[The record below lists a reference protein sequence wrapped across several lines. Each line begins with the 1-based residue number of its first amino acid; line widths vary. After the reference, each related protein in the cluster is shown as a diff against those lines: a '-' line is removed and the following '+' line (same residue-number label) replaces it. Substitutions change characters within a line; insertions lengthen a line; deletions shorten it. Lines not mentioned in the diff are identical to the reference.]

1 MKYCSIVSDKCKYT
15 FSLSSYTN
23 TFKRE
28 LSRIN
33 KSRPSPCVPQV
44 WCVGSGGDNQT
55 RYYINRTVDGDTLS
69 TALRGL
75 VPGVLYQ
82 LEVAAVTSAGVG
94 ARSQPLSV
102 LISES
107 TTPTAAGITV
117 SYLNNYRRDCH
128 DILYTLSISP
138 EDES

>member
-1 MKYCSIVSDKCKYT
+1 M
-15 FSLSSYTN
+15 
-23 TFKRE
+23 
-28 LSRIN
+28 
-33 KSRPSPCVPQV
+33 
-44 WCVGSGGDNQT
+44 GSGGDNQT

-117 SYLNNYRRDCH
+117 SYLNNVRRDCH
-128 DILYTLSISP
+128 DILCTHSMSP
-138 EDES
+138 EDESGGFRNQKSFHFPPQRGNVHRYSKGTEQTKDNNTNSSLTF